1 MDDGTPTTQWSPP
14 TEHGLPPVAAV
25 PAPAVGDMLLGRYR
39 LERVIA
45 SGGMGTVWQAED
57 ASLGRRVAVKVLQ
70 PAFAASD
77 ESRDRFR
84 AEARNAARLNHPAVA
99 TVYDWFD
106 GDERSPAFLVL
117 EYVDGGALSELLR
130 SSAPLPPARVAE
142 VLAGAAGALAAAH
155 AGGLVHRDVKP
166 ANLLLTADGRVK
178 LTDFGI
184 AEALRAPGGAPEG
197 FVLGTPYY
205 LAPEQATAAPTT
217 PAADVYGLG
226 VMGYEMLAGH
236 RPFDGTPLEVVAAHR
251 EQQPPPLPGESG
263 AVGELVTA
271 MLAKD
276 PAARPTADEVARRA
290 RELAGHGGAVPVPV
304 PVQRRRRTSRVAVL
318 LAVPLAVAGAA
329 VGARGLGGVGGP
341 PAAATAATPPH
352 APAAQVTPAA
362 VPSVAAS
369 SSPAPENNVS
379 VVTVASQPAS
389 SPSPSSPTPTAS
401 PTPSKP
407 KNAAPEVASTPA
419 ASPSPASPA
428 PTASPSPTQTSSPAP
443 PPNGGSTP
451 SPSPSPS
458 ASPAA

>member
-1 MDDGTPTTQWSPP
+1 MDDGIPTTQWSPP
-14 TEHGLPPVAAV
+14 TEHGLPPVDAV

-70 PAFAASD
+70 PAFAASG

-84 AEARNAARLNHPAVA
+84 AEARNAARLNDPAVA

-130 SSAPLPPARVAE
+130 TSAPLPPARVAE
-142 VLAGAAGALAAAH
+142 ILAEAAGALAAAH
-155 AGGLVHRDVKP
+155 AVGLVHRDVKP

-184 AEALRAPGGAPEG
+184 AEALRAPGAAPEG

-217 PAADVYGLG
+217 PATDVYGLG
-226 VMGYEMLAGH
+226 VMGYEMLAGR
-236 RPFDGTPLEVVAAHR
+236 RPFDGAPLEVVAAHR
-251 EQQPPPLPGESG
+251 EQPPPPLPGESG

-276 PAARPTADEVARRA
+276 PAARPAADEVARRA
-290 RELAGHGGAVPVPV
+290 RELAGHSGVAPAPA
-304 PVQRRRRTSRVAVL
+304 QRRRRTSRVAVL
-318 LAVPLAVAGAA
+318 LAVPLAIAGA
-329 VGARGLGGVGGP
+329 VIGARGLGPAAGP
-341 PAAATAATPPH
+341 PAAATTATPPH
-352 APAAQVTPAA
+352 APAAQATPTA

-379 VVTVASQPAS
+379 VVTVASQPAA
-389 SPSPSSPTPTAS
+389 SPSASSPTPTAS

-407 KNAAPEVASTPA
+407 KNAAPAAASTPA

-443 PPNGGSTP
+443 PPSGGPSA
-451 SPSPSPS
+451 SPSPSV
-458 ASPAA
+458 SPGA